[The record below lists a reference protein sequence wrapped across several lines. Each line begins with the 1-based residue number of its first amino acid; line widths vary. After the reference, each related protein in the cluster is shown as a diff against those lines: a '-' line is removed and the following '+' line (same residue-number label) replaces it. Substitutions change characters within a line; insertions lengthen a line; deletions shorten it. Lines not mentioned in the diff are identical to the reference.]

1 MADVTL
7 RHVYKVYDG
16 GVRAVNDFDLEIK
29 DKEFV
34 VFVGPSG
41 CGKSTTLRMI
51 AGLEEIT
58 AGQLYIDGELMNE
71 VEPKNRD
78 IAMVFQSYALYPHM
92 TVYENMAF
100 GLKLRHTPREEIDR
114 RVKAA
119 AEILEISE
127 LLSRKPKALSGGQ
140 RQRVAL
146 GRTIVRHPKVFLLDE
161 PLSNLDAKLRV
172 SMRSEITKLHEKLE
186 TTFIYVTHDQTEAMT
201 MGNRIVVMKDGFIQ
215 QADTPITLF
224 EDPCNLF
231 VATFLGSPQM
241 NIIDAELFMDGK
253 QLKAKLNGLDDM
265 VVTFPEVKAKQLAN
279 KKYIGQKVL
288 LGIRP
293 EHVRPNEGDIQ
304 AHIEVVEHLGDESIL
319 YCKMENRKDQFIVKI
334 PFNSKI
340 HANEDVNVE
349 FNMEHVYLFDAETH
363 KAIMGIPHED
373 EIPVRINNN
382 IVSIGEQ
389 DLVLEPEFVK
399 HLLDSAFDN
408 DVNLAI
414 KPEYVSLTRPMVGNE
429 IPVLVN
435 NNVLNIGNQRFIID
449 KNNMAALYDKVFT
462 EDMVLVTRPWH
473 ISLEEMKDALDIK
486 AKVVKFEEDE
496 KTQVVSFA
504 IDGVEGIYKVEIAK
518 PEVEAPEQ
526 SEDAPVEEEPVEVE
540 PPYKEG
546 DEVTVYI
553 PYDKFEVLPEN
564 RLALKV
570 KAKVEFMEQKTDYQ
584 AVYFSLEGVEGY
596 FAFKMR
602 NDEKVPLGKVVDVYL
617 PYERIKIYDQE
628 HNKVNSREVV
638 YENSGTA
645 TVKVNN
651 GVMKIK
657 VGNFTLE
664 YPSKEEISDG
674 QYEIVFKQD
683 KLVPIYTRKM
693 LKAMNKLKKA
703 EEEKQPVEEAPVEE
717 PAEEPVEVEALV
729 EEQATEEAPVEEA
742 PVEAPEEV
750 AKEEVI
756 PEEQPAEEPKKK
768 ERVFYNE
775 IKVSAYDEDVLG
787 DKLLVYVQIPGC
799 TGYSS
804 LVVDNSF
811 SVYKM
816 PKFKMY
822 VPEDAFELK
831 PIK

>member
-51 AGLEEIT
+51 AGLEDIT
-58 AGQLYIDGELMNE
+58 AGQLYIDGQLMNE

-92 TVYENMAF
+92 TVYDNMAF
-100 GLKLRHTPREEIDR
+100 GLKLRHTPREEIDK
-114 RVKAA
+114 RVRAA

-146 GRTIVRHPKVFLLDE
+146 GRTIVRDPKVFLLDE

-241 NIIDAELFMDGK
+241 NIVDAELFMDGK
-253 QLKAKLNGLDDM
+253 ELKAKLNGLDNM
-265 VVTFPEVKAKQLAN
+265 VVTFPEIKAKQLAN

-293 EHVRPNEGDIQ
+293 EHVRPNEGDLK
-304 AHIEVVEHLGDESIL
+304 AFIEVVEHLGDESIL
-319 YCKMENRKDQFIVKI
+319 YCKMENRKDPFIIKI

-340 HANEDVNVE
+340 HANEEINVA
-349 FNMEHVYLFDAETH
+349 FNMDHIYMFDADTH

-373 EIPVRINNN
+373 EIPVRIVNNLMQ
-382 IVSIGEQ
+382 VGEQ
-389 DLVLEPEFVK
+389 EVVLEKTFVN

-408 DVNLAI
+408 DIRLAI
-414 KPEYVSLTRPMVGNE
+414 KPEYVSLTKPIRENE
-429 IPVLVN
+429 FEIGLS
-435 NNVLNIGNQRFIID
+435 NNVIKLGEQELVVDQNHLSR
-449 KNNMAALYDKVFT
+449 LYNKVF
-462 EDMVLVTRPWH
+462 EEKMVMTIKGH
-473 ISLEEMKDALDIK
+473 DISLAKVDDAYLLKAVVKEVTIKDGLMNASFALKGLEQPLLAKGITAQDIK
-486 AKVVKFEEDE
+486 EGEEVDIYVPME
-496 KTQVVSFA
+496 A
-504 IDGVEGIYKVEIAK
+504 IDVH
-518 PEVEAPEQ
+518 PEEKLA
-526 SEDAPVEEEPVEVE
+526 
-540 PPYKEG
+540 
-546 DEVTVYI
+546 
-553 PYDKFEVLPEN
+553 
-564 RLALKV
+564 LALKG
-570 KAKVEFMEQKTDYQ
+570 KFEFVEQKTDYQ
-584 AVYFSLEGVEGY
+584 AVYFSLKGVEGY
-596 FAFKMR
+596 FAIKVA
-602 NDEKVPLGKVVDVYL
+602 NGEKVDLGKEVELYL
-617 PYERIKIYDQE
+617 PYRRIKLYDQD
-628 HNKVNSREVV
+628 HNKINSREVV
-638 YENSGTA
+638 YSNDGIA
-645 TVKVNN
+645 TVKTVN
-651 GVMKIK
+651 GMMKIN
-657 VGNFTLE
+657 VGGATLT
-664 YPSKEEISDG
+664 YPNNKNYADG
-674 QYEIVFKQD
+674 QYEITFKQD
-683 KLVPIYTRKM
+683 KLMPIFSKKM
-693 LKAMNKLKKA
+693 LKNNDKLSNP
-703 EEEKQPVEEAPVEE
+703 EMEAPN
-717 PAEEPVEVEALV
+717 
-729 EEQATEEAPVEEA
+729 
-742 PVEAPEEV
+742 
-750 AKEEVI
+750 K
-756 PEEQPAEEPKKK
+756 
-768 ERVFYNE
+768 

-787 DKLLVYVQIPGC
+787 DKLLIYVQIPGC
-799 TGYSS
+799 GLYAS
-804 LVVDNSF
+804 LVVPNNF

-816 PKFKMY
+816 PKFEMY
-822 VPEDAFELK
+822 VPEDAFTLK

>member
-58 AGQLYIDGELMNE
+58 AGQLYIDGQLMNE

-92 TVYENMAF
+92 TVYDNMAF
-100 GLKLRHTPREEIDR
+100 GLKLRHTPKEEIDK
-114 RVKAA
+114 RVRAA

-127 LLSRKPKALSGGQ
+127 LLTRKPKALSGGQ

-146 GRTIVRHPKVFLLDE
+146 GRTIVRDPKVFLLDE

-253 QLKAKLNGLDDM
+253 QLKAKLNGLDNM
-265 VVTFPEVKAKQLAN
+265 VVTFPDIKAKQLAN

-293 EHVRPNEGDIQ
+293 EHVRPNEGDLK
-304 AHIEVVEHLGDESIL
+304 AFIEVVEHLGDESIL
-319 YCKMENRKDQFIVKI
+319 YCKMENRKDPFIIKI

-340 HANEDVNVE
+340 HANEEINVA
-349 FNMEHVYLFDAETH
+349 FNMDHIYMFDADTH

-382 IVSIGEQ
+382 LMQVGEQ
-389 DLVLEPEFVK
+389 EVVLEKTFTN

-408 DVNLAI
+408 DIRLAI
-414 KPEYVSLTRPMVGNE
+414 KPDYVSLTKPVKENE
-429 IPVLVN
+429 FEISLS
-435 NNVLNIGNQRFIID
+435 NNVIKLGEQELNIDQNHLAR
-449 KNNMAALYDKVFT
+449 LYDKVF
-462 EDMVLVTRPWH
+462 EEKMVMTIKGH
-473 ISLEEMKDALDIK
+473 DISLAKVDDAYLLKAVTKEVTIKDGLMNASFMLKGLEQPLLAKGITAQDIK
-486 AKVVKFEEDE
+486 EGEEVDIYVPME
-496 KTQVVSFA
+496 A
-504 IDGVEGIYKVEIAK
+504 IDVH
-518 PEVEAPEQ
+518 PEEKLA
-526 SEDAPVEEEPVEVE
+526 
-540 PPYKEG
+540 
-546 DEVTVYI
+546 
-553 PYDKFEVLPEN
+553 
-564 RLALKV
+564 LALKG
-570 KAKVEFMEQKTDYQ
+570 KFEFVEQKTDYQ
-584 AVYFSLEGVEGY
+584 AVYFSLKGVEGY
-596 FAFKMR
+596 FAIKVA
-602 NDEKVPLGKVVDVYL
+602 NGEKVELGKEVELYL
-617 PYERIKIYDQE
+617 PYRRIKLYDQD
-628 HNKVNSREVV
+628 HNKINSREVV
-638 YENSGTA
+638 YSNDGIA
-645 TVKVNN
+645 TVKTVN
-651 GVMKIK
+651 GMMKIN
-657 VGNFTLE
+657 VGGATLT
-664 YPSKEEISDG
+664 YPNNKNYADG
-674 QYEIVFKQD
+674 QYEITFKQD
-683 KLVPIYTRKM
+683 KLMPIFSNKM
-693 LKAMNKLKKA
+693 LKNNDKLSNP
-703 EEEKQPVEEAPVEE
+703 EMEAPN
-717 PAEEPVEVEALV
+717 
-729 EEQATEEAPVEEA
+729 
-742 PVEAPEEV
+742 
-750 AKEEVI
+750 K
-756 PEEQPAEEPKKK
+756 
-768 ERVFYNE
+768 

-787 DKLLVYVQIPGC
+787 DKLLIYVQIPGC
-799 TGYSS
+799 GLYAS
-804 LVVDNSF
+804 LVVPNNF

-816 PKFKMY
+816 PKFEMY
-822 VPEDAFELK
+822 VPSDAFTLK
-831 PIK
+831 AIK

>member
-717 PAEEPVEVEALV
+717 PAEEPVEAEALV
-729 EEQATEEAPVEEA
+729 EEQVTEEAPVEEE

-750 AKEEVI
+750 AKEEAI
-756 PEEQPAEEPKKK
+756 PEEQPVEEPKKK

>member
-100 GLKLRHTPREEIDR
+100 GLKLRHTPKEEIDR

-241 NIIDAELFMDGK
+241 NIIDAELFMDG
-253 QLKAKLNGLDDM
+253 QELKAKLNGSDNM

-279 KKYIGQKVL
+279 KKYIGQHVL

-293 EHVRPNEGDIQ
+293 EHVRPNHGDLD
-304 AHIEVVEHLGDESIL
+304 AFIEVVEHLGDESIL
-319 YCKMENRKDQFIVKI
+319 YCKMENRKDPFIIKI

-340 HANEDVNVE
+340 HANVDVKVE
-349 FNMEHVYLFDAETH
+349 FDMNHVYLFDADTH

-373 EIPVRINNN
+373 EIPVRISNN
-382 IVSIGEQ
+382 ILSMGNQDFALEQ
-389 DLVLEPEFVK
+389 DFVR

-408 DVNLAI
+408 DVYLGI
-414 KPEYVSLTRPMVGNE
+414 KPEY
-429 IPVLVN
+429 
-435 NNVLNIGNQRFIID
+435 
-449 KNNMAALYDKVFT
+449 
-462 EDMVLVTRPWH
+462 
-473 ISLEEMKDALDIK
+473 ISLDN
-486 AKVVKFEEDE
+486 
-496 KTQVVSFA
+496 
-504 IDGVEGIYKVEIAK
+504 
-518 PEVEAPEQ
+518 PET
-526 SEDAPVEEEPVEVE
+526 EEENS
-540 PPYKEG
+540 K
-546 DEVTVYI
+546 
-553 PYDKFEVLPEN
+553 
-564 RLALKV
+564 ALKI

-584 AVYFSLEGVEGY
+584 AVYFSLEGIDGY

-602 NDEKVPLGKVVDVYL
+602 NDERVPLGKEVDLYL
-617 PYERIKIYDQE
+617 PYQRIKVYDQD
-628 HNKVNSREVV
+628 HNKVNSRELV
-638 YENSGTA
+638 YRNEGVASVT
-645 TVKVNN
+645 TKN
-651 GVMKIK
+651 GMARIN
-657 VGNFTLE
+657 VGGNTLV
-664 YPSKEEISDG
+664 YKDLGYHDG
-674 QYEIVFKQD
+674 QYQITFKQD
-683 KLVPIYTRKM
+683 KLLPIYSRKM
-693 LKAMNKLKKA
+693 MKANPEL
-703 EEEKQPVEEAPVEE
+703 KQPVME
-717 PAEEPVEVEALV
+717 
-729 EEQATEEAPVEEA
+729 TNS
-742 PVEAPEEV
+742 
-750 AKEEVI
+750 
-756 PEEQPAEEPKKK
+756 
-768 ERVFYNE
+768 R

-787 DKLLVYVQIPGC
+787 DKLLIYVQIGNFDI
-799 TGYSS
+799 YSS
-804 LVVDNSF
+804 FVVDNNF

-816 PKFKMY
+816 PKFEMY
-822 VPEDAFELK
+822 VPKDAFTLK

>member
-100 GLKLRHTPREEIDR
+100 GLKLRHTPKEEIDR

-253 QLKAKLNGLDDM
+253 ELKAKLNGVDNM

-279 KKYIGQKVL
+279 KKYIGQHVL

-293 EHVRPNEGDIQ
+293 EHVRPNHGDLD
-304 AHIEVVEHLGDESIL
+304 AFIEVVEHLGDESIL
-319 YCKMENRKDQFIVKI
+319 YCKMENRKDPFIIKI

-340 HANEDVNVE
+340 HANADVKVE
-349 FNMEHVYLFDAETH
+349 FDMNHVYLFDAETH

-382 IVSIGEQ
+382 ILSMGNQDFALEQ
-389 DLVLEPEFVK
+389 DFVR

-408 DVNLAI
+408 DVYLGI
-414 KPEYVSLTRPMVGNE
+414 KPEY
-429 IPVLVN
+429 
-435 NNVLNIGNQRFIID
+435 
-449 KNNMAALYDKVFT
+449 
-462 EDMVLVTRPWH
+462 
-473 ISLEEMKDALDIK
+473 ISLDN
-486 AKVVKFEEDE
+486 
-496 KTQVVSFA
+496 
-504 IDGVEGIYKVEIAK
+504 
-518 PEVEAPEQ
+518 PE
-526 SEDAPVEEEPVEVE
+526 SEEENN
-540 PPYKEG
+540 K
-546 DEVTVYI
+546 
-553 PYDKFEVLPEN
+553 
-564 RLALKV
+564 ALKI

-584 AVYFSLEGVEGY
+584 AVYFSLDGIDGY

-602 NDEKVPLGKVVDVYL
+602 NDEKVPLGKEVDLYL
-617 PYERIKIYDQE
+617 PYQRIKVYDQN
-628 HNKVNSREVV
+628 HNKVNSRELV
-638 YENSGTA
+638 YRNEAIA
-645 TVKVNN
+645 TVTNKN
-651 GVMKIK
+651 GFTKIN
-657 VGNFTLE
+657 VGGNTLV
-664 YPSKEEISDG
+664 YKDLGYRDG
-674 QYEIVFKQD
+674 QYQITFKQD
-683 KLVPIYTRKM
+683 KLLPIYSRKM
-693 LKAMNKLKKA
+693 MKANPNL
-703 EEEKQPVEEAPVEE
+703 KQPVMD
-717 PAEEPVEVEALV
+717 
-729 EEQATEEAPVEEA
+729 TNS
-742 PVEAPEEV
+742 
-750 AKEEVI
+750 
-756 PEEQPAEEPKKK
+756 
-768 ERVFYNE
+768 R

-787 DKLLVYVQIPGC
+787 DKLLVYVQVSGAGI
-799 TGYSS
+799 YSS
-804 LVVDNSF
+804 FVVDNNF

-816 PKFKMY
+816 PKFEMY
-822 VPEDAFELK
+822 VPKDAFTLK

>member
-7 RHVYKVYDG
+7 RHVYKVYEG
-16 GVRAVNDFDLEIK
+16 SVRAVNDFDLNIK

-100 GLKLRHTPREEIDR
+100 GLKLRHTPKDEIDR

-241 NIIDAELFMDGK
+241 NIVNAELFLDGK
-253 QLKAKLNGLDDM
+253 TLKAKLNDCDDM
-265 VVTFPEVKAKQLAN
+265 IVTFPEIKAKQLAN
-279 KKYIGQKVL
+279 AKYIGQKVL

-293 EHVRPNEGDIQ
+293 EHVRPNQGDLKAYID
-304 AHIEVVEHLGDESIL
+304 VVEHLGDESIL
-319 YCKMENRKDQFIVKI
+319 YAKMKNRKEQFIIKI

-340 HANEDVNVE
+340 HANEEMNVE
-349 FNMEHVYLFDAETH
+349 FDMNHVYLFDIDNH

-373 EIPVRINNN
+373 EIPVRINENV
-382 IVSIGEQ
+382 ITIGEQ
-389 DLVLEPEFVK
+389 QLVVNEEYAS
-399 HLLDSAFDN
+399 HLLDAAYNN
-408 DVNLAI
+408 DVSLAI
-414 KPEYVSLTRPMVGNE
+414 KPEY
-429 IPVLVN
+429 
-435 NNVLNIGNQRFIID
+435 
-449 KNNMAALYDKVFT
+449 
-462 EDMVLVTRPWH
+462 
-473 ISLEEMKDALDIK
+473 ISLEEIPNSLKLM
-486 AKVVKFEEDE
+486 VK
-496 KTQVVSFA
+496 
-504 IDGVEGIYKVEIAK
+504 
-518 PEVEAPEQ
+518 
-526 SEDAPVEEEPVEVE
+526 
-540 PPYKEG
+540 
-546 DEVTVYI
+546 
-553 PYDKFEVLPEN
+553 L
-564 RLALKV
+564 
-570 KAKVEFMEQKTDYQ
+570 EFIEQKTDYQ
-584 AVYFSLEGVEGY
+584 ALYFSIEGVDGY
-596 FAFKMR
+596 FAT
-602 NDEKVPLGKVVDVYL
+602 KVKNEEGIKLNKEVAIYL
-617 PYERIKIYDQE
+617 PYQRINIYDTD

-638 YENSGTA
+638 YKNSVHA
-645 TVKVNN
+645 VVQNVKDQLI
-651 GVMKIK
+651 IK
-657 VGNFTLE
+657 VGGATLTYPNDGAYPDGE
-664 YPSKEEISDG
+664 Y
-674 QYEIVFKQD
+674 VLTFKQD
-683 KLVPIYTRKM
+683 KLQVIYPKKM
-693 LKAMNKLKKA
+693 LKKDHENPEMDNPKNK
-703 EEEKQPVEEAPVEE
+703 
-717 PAEEPVEVEALV
+717 
-729 EEQATEEAPVEEA
+729 
-742 PVEAPEEV
+742 
-750 AKEEVI
+750 
-756 PEEQPAEEPKKK
+756 
-768 ERVFYNE
+768 

-787 DKLLVYVQIPGC
+787 NKLLVYVDVKGNEKYCSFVINN
-799 TGYSS
+799 
-804 LVVDNSF
+804 DF
-811 SVYKM
+811 SVYKL
-816 PKFKMY
+816 PKFELY
-822 VPEDAFELK
+822 VPRDAFELK
-831 PIK
+831 AK

>member
-58 AGQLYIDGELMNE
+58 AGQLYIDGQLMNE

-92 TVYENMAF
+92 TVYDNMAF
-100 GLKLRHTPREEIDR
+100 GLKLRHTPKEEIDK
-114 RVKAA
+114 RVRAA

-127 LLSRKPKALSGGQ
+127 LLTRKPKALSGGQ

-146 GRTIVRHPKVFLLDE
+146 GRTIVRDPKVFLLDE

-253 QLKAKLNGLDDM
+253 QLKAKLNGLDNM
-265 VVTFPEVKAKQLAN
+265 VVTFPDIKAKQLAN

-293 EHVRPNEGDIQ
+293 EHVRPNEGDLK
-304 AHIEVVEHLGDESIL
+304 AFIEVVEHLGDESIL
-319 YCKMENRKDQFIVKI
+319 YCKMENRKDPFIIKI

-340 HANEDVNVE
+340 HANEEINVA
-349 FNMEHVYLFDAETH
+349 FNMDHIYMFDADTH

-382 IVSIGEQ
+382 LMQVGEQ
-389 DLVLEPEFVK
+389 EVVLEKTFTN

-408 DVNLAI
+408 DIRLAI
-414 KPEYVSLTRPMVGNE
+414 KPDYVSLTKPIRENE
-429 IPVLVN
+429 FEIGLA
-435 NNVLNIGNQRFIID
+435 NNVIKLGEQELNIDQNHLAR
-449 KNNMAALYDKVFT
+449 LYDKVF
-462 EDMVLVTRPWH
+462 EEKMVMTIKGH
-473 ISLEEMKDALDIK
+473 DISLAKVDDAYLLKAVTKEVVIKDGLMNASFMLKGLEQPLLAKGITAQDIK
-486 AKVVKFEEDE
+486 EGEEVDIYVPME
-496 KTQVVSFA
+496 A
-504 IDGVEGIYKVEIAK
+504 IDVH
-518 PEVEAPEQ
+518 PEEKLA
-526 SEDAPVEEEPVEVE
+526 
-540 PPYKEG
+540 
-546 DEVTVYI
+546 
-553 PYDKFEVLPEN
+553 
-564 RLALKV
+564 LALKG
-570 KAKVEFMEQKTDYQ
+570 KFEFVEQKTDYQ
-584 AVYFSLEGVEGY
+584 AVYFSLKGVEGY
-596 FAFKMR
+596 FAIKVA
-602 NDEKVPLGKVVDVYL
+602 NGEKVELGKEVELYL
-617 PYERIKIYDQE
+617 PYRRIKLYDQD
-628 HNKVNSREVV
+628 HNKINSREVV
-638 YENSGTA
+638 YSNDGIA
-645 TVKVNN
+645 TVKTVN
-651 GVMKIK
+651 GMMKIN
-657 VGNFTLE
+657 VGGATLT
-664 YPSKEEISDG
+664 YPNNKNYADG
-674 QYEIVFKQD
+674 QYEITFKQD
-683 KLVPIYTRKM
+683 KLMPIFSNKM
-693 LKAMNKLKKA
+693 LKNNDKLTNP
-703 EEEKQPVEEAPVEE
+703 EMEAPN
-717 PAEEPVEVEALV
+717 
-729 EEQATEEAPVEEA
+729 
-742 PVEAPEEV
+742 
-750 AKEEVI
+750 K
-756 PEEQPAEEPKKK
+756 
-768 ERVFYNE
+768 

-787 DKLLVYVQIPGC
+787 DKLLIYVQIPGC
-799 TGYSS
+799 GLYAS
-804 LVVDNSF
+804 LVVPNNF

-816 PKFKMY
+816 PKFEMY
-822 VPEDAFELK
+822 VPSDAFELK
-831 PIK
+831 AIK